1 MIFKLETG
9 MVSAEASAA
18 ASTPGA
24 PGALIAIG
32 QALKSAGYRFT
43 TVTPLTHQRVNE
55 RHKERHNERG
65 AAGLCDV
72 FGWSRPFAR
81 DAVAPDLL
89 ALMRE
94 AGVLADDDG
103 RLRATVRASTLGEL
117 VVFHSAY
124 PTSHDDAVF
133 FGPDTYRFVAAIERS
148 LPMLAA
154 PPSRVADVG
163 CGAGPAAIAIAR
175 RYPDAEVL
183 ALDINDAAL
192 ALTRVNAG
200 LAGAA
205 NVAAI
210 RSDLFG
216 SVGGDF
222 DLIVSNP
229 PYLLDPQKRAY
240 RHGGGPRGAGLSL
253 AIVEAALTR
262 LRPGGALLLYTGVAI
277 GGQHDAFLAQIAP
290 LLERHCS
297 AWRYEE
303 LDPDVFGE
311 EVGAPGYEDIDRIAA
326 VWLHATKGT
335 PACTDTE

>member
-1 MIFKLETG
+1 MSST
-9 MVSAEASAA
+9 STSTSTSASA
-18 ASTPGA
+18 PGA

-43 TVTPLTHQRVNE
+43 TVTPLTHQRVNA
-55 RHKERHNERG
+55 RHEATGK
-65 AAGLCDV
+65 AGLCDV

-94 AGVLADDDG
+94 AGVLADEG
-103 RLRATVRASTLGEL
+103 GGLRATVRASTLGEL
-117 VVFHSAY
+117 VYFHSAY
-124 PTSHDDAVF
+124 PTMQDDAVF

-183 ALDINDAAL
+183 ALDINEAAL

-200 LAGAA
+200 LAGAG
-205 NVAAI
+205 NVSAHH
-210 RSDLFG
+210 SDLFD

-229 PYLLDPQKRAY
+229 PYLLDAGKRAY
-240 RHGGGPRGAGLSL
+240 RHGGGRRGAGLSL
-253 AIVEAALTR
+253 AIVAAALSR

-277 GGQHDAFLAQIAP
+277 AGQQDEFLAEIAP
-290 LLERHCS
+290 LLDRDCS

-326 VWLHATKGT
+326 VWLHATRRT
-335 PACTDTE
+335 A